1 MNMKIL
7 SNIYKKAVFAA
18 TVAFGILATSCTD
31 YLTISPAD
39 VVVEENFWQTKDQV
53 NGMLATS
60 YLKLFSSDAVAKA
73 IVWGEVR
80 SDNMTFPPS
89 YNTDIKNI
97 VEANITDENGYCNW
111 GIFYEAISNAN
122 LVLES
127 AYKTL
132 ETDPDFTEGDL
143 AVVEGEMYAM
153 RALCHFYLVRTFRDI
168 PLATHSA
175 KNDAEIPEYI
185 QVHPLEALDFI
196 MEDLDKAE
204 GMVMKS
210 GAYSNPAQNLG
221 RITRNAVLAMKADV
235 NLWRA
240 AFAKYYEGT
249 EYKLVNKEGT
259 VYVNP
264 ADALTYYNQ
273 CIQNCETLIKNM
285 DNALWGDDDDKKGNK
300 RDEFYSVYN
309 LIPNR
314 GEAKE
319 LTTNHNSTAYDAIF
333 GAKNSSESIFELQV
347 PSDETSKG
355 TVKGVLN
362 VYGTDNSPGLACVPQ
377 GFIEKTYEE
386 DDLRAYSFTNL
397 KKFNQ
402 QSNASN
408 SSICITKYIAK
419 SSPAGNYRKGSDWDA
434 NWILYRRTDVL
445 LMMAEAMVT
454 REGANE
460 DDFKK
465 AFDIVNAINTRSRMD
480 TTDIKHPF
488 KVNDYLTA
496 DKAMELVR
504 AERLREL
511 SYEGKRWYDLVR
523 LALRDK
529 KTDNIKFV
537 ADKLESGAVV
547 KTKMSTIDGLF
558 MPIHINELRYNKN
571 LKQNPAYE
579 KKNSSTEMN

>member
-1 MNMKIL
+1 MKIL
-7 SNIYKKAVFAA
+7 SNIYKKTVFAA
-18 TVAFGILATSCTD
+18 TVAFGLLATSCTD
-31 YLTISPAD
+31 YLTIIPAD

-60 YLKLFSSDAVAKA
+60 YLKLFSTDAVTKA

-80 SDNMTFPPS
+80 ADNMTFPPS

-97 VEANITDENGYCNW
+97 VEANITDENGYSNW
-111 GIFYEAISNAN
+111 GVFYEAISNAN

-175 KNDAEIPEYI
+175 KNDAEIPEYV
-185 QVHPLEALDFI
+185 QVHPLEALNFI

-204 GMVMKS
+204 TKVMKS

-264 ADALTYYNQ
+264 SDALMYYNQ

-319 LTTNHNSTAYDAIF
+319 LKTNHNSTAYDAIF

-347 PSDETSKG
+347 PSDDTSKG

-377 GFIEKTYEE
+377 GFIEKTYQE

-408 SSICITKYIAK
+408 SSICITKYVAK
-419 SSPAGNYRKGSDWDA
+419 SSPAGNYRKSGDWDA

-454 REGANE
+454 REGATE
-460 DDFKK
+460 DDCRK
-465 AFDIVNAINTRSRMD
+465 AFDIVNAINTRSRID
-480 TTDIKHPF
+480 TTDIVRPF

-504 AERLREL
+504 DERVREL

-523 LALRDK
+523 LALREK

>member
-1 MNMKIL
+1 MFKVFGNAWKVPELRKRMLFTLLVIVIYRL
-7 SNIYKKAVFAA
+7 GANVMVPFINSNAVQA
-18 TVAFGILATSCTD
+18 
-31 YLTISPAD
+31 
-39 VVVEENFWQTKDQV
+39 
-53 NGMLATS
+53 
-60 YLKLFSSDAVAKA
+60 LFSSDAVTKA

-97 VEANITDENGYCNW
+97 VEANITDENGYSNW

-175 KNDAEIPEYI
+175 KNDAEIPEYV

-196 MEDLDKAE
+196 MSDLDKAE

-264 ADALTYYNQ
+264 ADAQTYYNQ
-273 CIQNCETLIKNM
+273 CIQNCETIIKNM

-408 SSICITKYIAK
+408 SSICITKYVAK
-419 SSPAGNYRKGSDWDA
+419 SSPAGNYRKSGDWDA

-454 REGANE
+454 REGASE
-460 DDFKK
+460 DDCRK

-480 TTDIKHPF
+480 TTDIKRPF